1 MITFTWENGT
11 AASAMNKALAKMG
24 ITMYYKFF
32 APCICLNGEELRL
45 DYRHINGSTYEIV
58 QKISNYRQEPTFK
71 SIEL

>member
-1 MITFTWENGT
+1 MITFKWENGT

-32 APCICLNGEELRL
+32 APCIKLNGEEIYL
-45 DYRHINGSTYEIV
+45 DYKHISDNNYEIV
-58 QKISNYRQEPTFK
+58 QKIYNYRNKPEYK